1 MSDVFEPLGPLVGP
15 QDGPALIKVAAI
27 YARDTHGRVLC
38 QLRDDLPGIA
48 AGGIWGLFGGKV
60 EAGESLRGAAVREFF
75 EETGLVIGEGDLR
88 PMVQVA
94 SQTLPDW
101 RIYVFELTQPVSPDE
116 VRLGEGAGFAFL
128 NEAQIRDYE
137 FISTYKQFFEKIF
150 D

>member
-1 MSDVFEPLGPLVGP
+1 MNDVFEPLGPLMEP

-27 YARDTHGRVLC
+27 YARDTHGRALC

-60 EAGESLRGAAVREFF
+60 EAGETLRAAAVREFF
-75 EETGLVIGEGDLR
+75 EETGIVIAEGDLG

-94 SQTLPDW
+94 SQTLSNW
-101 RIYVFELTQPVSPDE
+101 RIYVFELARPVRPDE
-116 VRLGEGAGFAFL
+116 IRLGEGACFAFL
-128 NEAQIRDYE
+128 TEAQVRDYE